1 MNKELS
7 AIKKRYRL
15 SDEEFNFILYGVF
28 EKKPYQIYLSEKL
41 PKRKIKKII
50 TLLKKKKDDIPL
62 PYLLKKAYFL
72 DLELYIERG
81 VFIPRAET
89 ELLISFLENYL
100 YDKEKIS
107 QIIDIGTG
115 TGNLAISLA
124 RLFKNAEI
132 IATDI
137 SKKALRVAKKNI
149 KKYSLDNQ
157 IKLYQADLFYFPNYE
172 KYFNKFDLI
181 VSNPPY
187 LTAKD
192 YEQLPKAVKKYENKR
207 ALYGGEDGLL
217 IIKRILQEG
226 KKFLSEK
233 GIIILEIDHPYPL
246 KIYRFAKE
254 WYSSFIFLPSLSKKI
269 RFAIIS

>member
-1 MNKELS
+1 MNKELL
-7 AIKKRYRL
+7 AIKKKYRL

-28 EKKPYQIYLSEKL
+28 EKKLYQIYLSEKL
-41 PKRKIKKII
+41 PKRKIKKILTI
-50 TLLKKKKDDIPL
+50 LKNKKNGIPL

-72 DLELYIERG
+72 DLELHIEKG

-89 ELLISFLENYL
+89 ELLISFLETH
-100 YDKEKIS
+100 YDKEKIRY
-107 QIIDIGTG
+107 IIDIGTG

-124 RLFKNAEI
+124 QLFKNAEI

-149 KKYSLDNQ
+149 QKYSLENR
-157 IKLYQADLFYFPNYE
+157 IKLYYADLFYFPNHKE
-172 KYFNKFDLI
+172 YFHKFDLI

-187 LTAKD
+187 ISKKD
-192 YEQLPKAVKKYENKR
+192 YEKLPKAVKNYEDKR
-207 ALYGGEDGLL
+207 ALYGGEDGLWV
-217 IIKRILQEG
+217 IKRILQEG

-233 GIIILEIDHPYPL
+233 GIIFLEIDHPYPL
-246 KIYRFAKE
+246 KIYQFAKE